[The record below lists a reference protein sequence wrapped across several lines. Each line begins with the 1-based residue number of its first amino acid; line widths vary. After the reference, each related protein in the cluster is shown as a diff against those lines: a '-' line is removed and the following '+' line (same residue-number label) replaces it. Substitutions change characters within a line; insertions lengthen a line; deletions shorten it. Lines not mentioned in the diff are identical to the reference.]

1 MEYKLVTSIP
11 HLLKFMTEVCQYI
24 DKKTKQNKNKTKQ
37 TKAKQTKPRMGN
49 PAVCYPNSQNKDL

>member
-1 MEYKLVTSIP
+1 
-11 HLLKFMTEVCQYI
+11 MTEVCQYI
-24 DKKTKQNKNKTKQ
+24 DKKNETKQKQTKQ